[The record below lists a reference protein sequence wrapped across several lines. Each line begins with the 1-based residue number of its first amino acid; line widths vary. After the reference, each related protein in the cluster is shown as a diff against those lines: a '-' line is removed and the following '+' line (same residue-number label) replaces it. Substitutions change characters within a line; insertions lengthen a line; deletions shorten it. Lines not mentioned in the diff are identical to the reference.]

1 MSYCGDLTDYTGLS
15 NEADQEKPIQRPN
28 IASLA
33 AQALEAFERC
43 LHLSASY
50 SRNGAFRVDYHLR
63 DFEHWT
69 HNAGVFSPGR
79 ACLDHAV
86 RPADVLHDDICSDLK
101 NLIQRIQDSS
111 SILENTTNSR
121 QENSTENDLNDAIK
135 AIAKVIKSL
144 YDPIESGQAKEI
156 SRRTWYST
164 EAKQFSLRDDNNND
178 EEPRLRK
185 LYLDFIRGRFPNIKD
200 YLPQRLAE
208 YMLLQRKRTLFRRYY
223 HRAHPLRVEHIVPR
237 PKIVRPQFLRHAPE
251 PSGEESEVESDVES
265 DVESEA
271 PLAKGIT
278 LSQAAKAA
286 EAAAEMY
293 EQDSAS
299 TPSALSI
306 TQMFALSKH
315 EDLVFPPAPNAMVKQ
330 VFEELKKQRKKTLKE
345 CPTEIPGF
353 ADYEE
358 YKRQPSRSH
367 AGSAS
372 SFAEIDRRVTE
383 EKKKF
388 RACLQRDWICCNV
401 KVGEVVCPFCLYVL
415 PAFSVSDD
423 EKWKAHITSD
433 IEIYFC
439 PFDKCKTPTEPY
451 YDCDSWILHMGG
463 CGWQN
468 YYAQDV
474 INQRECPI
482 CGANHEDDLECH
494 IAGHL
499 KFLALKALPLPPGY
513 NGPQGLEAANNTE
526 KHALPVFEDSIDGS
540 ACSDDGDGEVSPSPY
555 APW

>member
-15 NEADQEKPIQRPN
+15 NEADQEKPIQPPN

-50 SRNGAFRVDYHLR
+50 SRDEAFRVDYHLR

-86 RPADVLHDDICSDLK
+86 RPADSLHDGICSDLK

-111 SILENTTNSR
+111 SILEKTTKSR

-144 YDPIESGQAKEI
+144 YERIESGQAKEI

-164 EAKQFSLRDDNNND
+164 DAKRFPLRDDDNND

-208 YMLLQRKRTLFRRYY
+208 YMVLQRKRTLLRRYY

-237 PKIVRPQFLRHAPE
+237 PKIVRPQFLRHSPE
-251 PSGEESEVESDVES
+251 PSGEESEVESEV
-265 DVESEA
+265 

-278 LSQAAKAA
+278 ASQAAKAA
-286 EAAAEMY
+286 EKAAEMY
-293 EQDSAS
+293 RQDSDS
-299 TPSALSI
+299 TPSAFSA
-306 TQMFALSKH
+306 TQTFALSKH
-315 EDLVFPPAPNAMVKQ
+315 EDLVFPPAPNAMAKQ
-330 VFEELKKQRKKTLKE
+330 VYGELKKRRKKTLKE
-345 CPTEIPGF
+345 RLTKIPGF
-353 ADYEE
+353 ADYEK
-358 YKRQPSRSH
+358 YKRQPFKAH
-367 AGSAS
+367 ARSAS
-372 SFAEIDRRVTE
+372 SLAKIHRRITK

-388 RACLQRDWICCNV
+388 RACLKRDWICCNV

-415 PAFSVSDD
+415 PALSVSDD
-423 EKWKAHITSD
+423 ERWKAHITSD
-433 IEIYFC
+433 LEMYVC
-439 PFDKCKTPTEPY
+439 LFDKCETPTEPY
-451 YDCDSWILHMGG
+451 YDSDSWFLHMRDGRRS
-463 CGWQN
+463 QN
-468 YYAQDV
+468 HDAQDS
-474 INQRECPI
+474 IAQGECPI
-482 CGANHEDDLECH
+482 CGANQFEDGLECH

-513 NGPQGLEAANNTE
+513 NGPQGFEAANNTE
-526 KHALPVFEDSIDGS
+526 THALPVVEDCIDGS